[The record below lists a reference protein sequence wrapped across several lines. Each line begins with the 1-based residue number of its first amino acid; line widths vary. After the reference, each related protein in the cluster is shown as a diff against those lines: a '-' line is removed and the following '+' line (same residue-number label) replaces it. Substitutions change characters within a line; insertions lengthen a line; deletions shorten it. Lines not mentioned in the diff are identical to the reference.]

1 MRSGIEKKKA
11 RWGWFFVLPAIAYFS
26 IFSFYPI
33 ANAFHTSLYRWN
45 LLSLNPPRFVW
56 FENYLR
62 LFQSEV
68 FWNSVKATAIFT
80 VGTFVSLLIGS
91 LALSILIFSR
101 KRFRSFFQMALYSPA
116 VLSTVVAATIWLLI
130 LDPRGLGNT
139 WMNALMGTSGKDYQW
154 FANPDMSRIS
164 TILIYFWKYIGHFTI
179 LFIAGLS
186 SIPNTIL
193 EAATIDGAGSWKKY
207 WRITFP
213 LLKPT
218 VVLVCVLS
226 LIQCMKSFST
236 QYLFVQSGAPKAPI
250 DVLTLN
256 IYNTAIRDHQI
267 GRASAISVIL
277 FLTLIL
283 FSWAQLKLGRSEE
296 VSFQ

>member
-101 KRFRSFFQMALYSPA
+101 KRFRSFFSDGVILSGGLIHRCRRDDLASDSGSPRVGQYVDERA
-116 VLSTVVAATIWLLI
+116 
-130 LDPRGLGNT
+130 D
-139 WMNALMGTSGKDYQW
+139 
-154 FANPDMSRIS
+154 
-164 TILIYFWKYIGHFTI
+164 GHERQ
-179 LFIAGLS
+179 GLS
-186 SIPNTIL
+186 M
-193 EAATIDGAGSWKKY
+193 
-207 WRITFP
+207 
-213 LLKPT
+213 
-218 VVLVCVLS
+218 VCESRYVPDLDDP
-226 LIQCMKSFST
+226 
-236 QYLFVQSGAPKAPI
+236 YLFLEVYRAFYDFVHRRAFLHSEHHSGSGHDRWRRIMEK
-250 DVLTLN
+250 VL
-256 IYNTAIRDHQI
+256 ADHLSATQTNCRLGMCSLSHPMHEIFQHPVSLRAI
-267 GRASAISVIL
+267 GRA
-277 FLTLIL
+277 
-283 FSWAQLKLGRSEE
+283 
-296 VSFQ
+296 